1 MAETCAGGG
10 FMLWVLPFCSV
21 PPWPGVRKAA
31 SATWGELVGR
41 SQELCELVIKHS
53 LMKHNIM

>member
-1 MAETCAGGG
+1 
-10 FMLWVLPFCSV
+10 MLWVLPFCSV